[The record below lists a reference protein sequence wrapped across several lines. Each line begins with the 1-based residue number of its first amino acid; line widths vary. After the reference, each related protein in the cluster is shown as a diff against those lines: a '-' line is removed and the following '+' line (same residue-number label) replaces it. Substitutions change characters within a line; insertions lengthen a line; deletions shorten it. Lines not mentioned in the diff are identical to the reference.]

1 MNGVLILNRQL
12 EVVLVVYEKM
22 GISSRRLLIALVS
35 ILVAFNSVSYI
46 VGTSAEDPVENE
58 PPVSSDDMDTVVTE
72 APTEKGPVPSEDADV
87 TFMFTRPIV
96 DKPYEFSIGKEV
108 HFLVG
113 FKNKAQKDF
122 NVNTMDASFRY
133 AQDFSYTLQ
142 NFSSYPYN
150 RVVEPNQE
158 TTLSYTFFVSE
169 QYAARSYGFTV
180 NLLYSDK
187 DGVQY
192 QNTVFNETVT
202 LVEVDEGLDS
212 ETFFLYI
219 LLAGFV
225 ALIGYGLNKLY
236 IKYVNPSRRSSI
248 KPKAEQEKAT
258 NTKEVDYDWLPPSM
272 VANLKKT
279 STGSKRAAAN

>member
-1 MNGVLILNRQL
+1 
-12 EVVLVVYEKM
+12 M
-22 GISSRRLLIALVS
+22 GKIWRTSLFALVTF
-35 ILVAFNSVSYI
+35 LVAFNSVGHTI
-46 VGTSAEDPVENE
+46 VGTLAEDAVENE
-58 PPVSSDDMDTVVTE
+58 PTVSSDDMDTVSTE
-72 APTEKGPVPSEDADV
+72 APAQTGPVSSDDADV
-87 TFMFTRPIV
+87 TFLFTRPIV
-96 DKPYEFSIGKEV
+96 EKPYEFAIGKEV

-122 NVNTMDASFRY
+122 QISTMDASFRY
-133 AQDFSYTLQ
+133 ALDFSYTLQ
-142 NFSSYPYN
+142 NFTSYPYN

-158 TTLSYTFFVSE
+158 TTLGYTFFVSE
-169 QYAARSYGFTV
+169 QYAARTYGFTV

-202 LVEVDEGLDS
+202 LVEIDEGLDS

-219 LLAGFV
+219 LLAGFF
-225 ALIGYGLNKLY
+225 ALICYGLNQLY
-236 IKYVNPSRRSSI
+236 IKFVLPTRRSTS
-248 KPKAEQEKAT
+248 KPKVEQERPT

-279 STGSKRAAAN
+279 STSSKKTAPAN

>member
-1 MNGVLILNRQL
+1 MSNL
-12 EVVLVVYEKM
+12 
-22 GISSRRLLIALVS
+22 RRNCLLAFVTF
-35 ILVAFNSVSYI
+35 LVAFASVNHI
-46 VGTSAEDPVENE
+46 VGTLAEDAAESEQPA
-58 PPVSSDDMDTVVTE
+58 SSEDMDTVSTE
-72 APTEKGPVPSEDADV
+72 SRADTGPVASDDADV
-87 TFMFTRPIV
+87 TFTFTRPITE
-96 DKPYEFSIGKEV
+96 KPYEFAIGKEV

-113 FKNKAQKDF
+113 FKNKASKDF
-122 NVNTMDASFRY
+122 QLSTIDASFRY
-133 AQDFSYTLQ
+133 QLDFSYILQ

-158 TTLSYTFFVSE
+158 TTLGYTFLISE
-169 QYAARSYGFTV
+169 QYAPRSYGFVV

-192 QNTVFNETVT
+192 QNTVFNETVS
-202 LVEVDEGLDS
+202 LVELDEGLDS

-248 KPKAEQEKAT
+248 KPKVEQERVV
-258 NTKEVDYDWLPPSM
+258 TKEVDYDWLPPSM

-279 STGSKRAAAN
+279 STTSKKSAPAN

>member
-1 MNGVLILNRQL
+1 MDKLTKTCLFA
-12 EVVLVVYEKM
+12 
-22 GISSRRLLIALVS
+22 LLTF
-35 ILVAFNSVSYI
+35 LVAFIGVNQII
-46 VGTSAEDPVENE
+46 VAHAEDAVENE
-58 PPVSSDDMDTVVTE
+58 PTSFEDMDTVTTE
-72 APTEKGPVPSEDADV
+72 APAESGPTASDDADV
-87 TFMFTRPIV
+87 TFMFTRPV
-96 DKPYEFSIGKEV
+96 SEKPYEFPIGKEV

-122 NVNTMDASFRY
+122 QLSTIDASFRY
-133 AQDFSYTLQ
+133 SLDFSYTLQ

-158 TTLSYTFFVSE
+158 TTLGYTFFISE

-192 QNTVFNETVT
+192 QNTVFNETVS
-202 LVEVDEGLDS
+202 LIELDEGLDG
-212 ETFFLYI
+212 ETFFLYV

-225 ALIGYGLNKLY
+225 ALIGYVLNKLY
-236 IKYVNPSRRSSI
+236 IKYVNPTR
-248 KPKAEQEKAT
+248 PKGPKVEQEKVV
-258 NTKEVDYDWLPPSM
+258 TKEVDFDWLPPSM

-279 STGSKRAAAN
+279 ATSSKKSAPAN

>member
-1 MNGVLILNRQL
+1 MSQL
-12 EVVLVVYEKM
+12 MRSTLF
-22 GISSRRLLIALVS
+22 ALVTF
-35 ILVAFNSVSYI
+35 LVAFNSVSHI
-46 VGTSAEDPVENE
+46 VGTLAEDPVENE
-58 PPVSSDDMDTVVTE
+58 QPSSSDDMDTVVTD
-72 APTEKGPVPSEDADV
+72 APVEKGPVASDDADV
-87 TFMFTRPIV
+87 TFLFTRPAV
-96 DKPYEFSIGKEV
+96 EKPYEFAIGKEV

-122 NVNTMDASFRY
+122 NLNTMDASFRY
-133 AQDFSYTLQ
+133 ALDFSYTLQ
-142 NFSSYPYN
+142 NFSYSPF
-150 RVVEPNQE
+150 RTVEPNQE
-158 TTLSYTFFVSE
+158 TTLGYTFFISE
-169 QYAARSYGFTV
+169 QYAARTYGFTV

-202 LVEVDEGLDS
+202 LIETDEGLDS
-212 ETFFLYI
+212 ESFFLYI

-225 ALIGYGLNKLY
+225 ALIGYGLNQLY

-248 KPKAEQEKAT
+248 KPKAEQEKTT

-279 STGSKRAAAN
+279 STTSKKALAN